1 MGCGPSKVDD
11 LPLVTLC
18 KERRDFIKTASHHR
32 YALAASHV
40 AYFQSLKNIGDALRH
55 FVDEELVIGTD
66 SPGSPVLTLPSD
78 QGKKKKSKNL
88 NDSSSASIS
97 LSHSLEDDDGDDID
111 DSHLHL
117 SSDSDPDSGSGHIHI
132 HDHTS
137 PEEEL
142 EREQQPGFYYSPP
155 PTNYWAPPEDY
166 QYPYP
171 AAAPNW
177 GPTGSTSYA
186 YYMKSSAPQI
196 QSVVI
201 EEPERY
207 PVSNGQFPDSGYGY
221 SGYGNNGFFGFS
233 MGGSPANDP
242 RNNGDQQPGKPAP
255 PPSPPRVSTWD
266 FLNVFDSYDNSGYPA
281 YYPQARF
288 GFGSTTSS
296 PDSKEVRAREGIPD
310 LEDEMEQEVVKEVHK
325 EGKKL
330 KEEVNVNNRNVNLN
344 NKNDRNRNMNAGEG
358 TSRGVPLPSHVGSGS
373 SSTIPLHS
381 SGDSS
386 LHSSSARG
394 KDVKSSSP
402 DTIVSISSEHES
414 SGKKGVR
421 FGVDEASPIDA
432 GSSKISSLTTLS
444 NHGSR
449 DLREVV
455 REIRDEFETASSY
468 GKEVAL
474 LLEVGKLP
482 YQAKG
487 TALKVIFS
495 RICYLVAPSMFSSQ
509 PPTRSSVRISKRT
522 MKMAKAYYGESV
534 KDFNVKPGNLSSTL
548 DKLYAWE
555 KKLYKEV
562 KDEERLRVTYEKKC
576 KRLKFLDDRGAETS
590 KIDAAQASIR
600 KLLTKINVC
609 IRAVD
614 AISSRINKLR
624 DEELQPQL
632 TQLIHGLIKMWKS
645 MLKCH
650 QKQFQAI
657 MESKFRS
664 LKANTSSRRDS
675 GLKATLELEMELL
688 NWCSRFNNWINTQKS
703 YVKSLNG
710 WLLRC
715 LNQEQEETPDGP
727 APFSPGRIGAPPV
740 FIICNDWY
748 QAMEGISERKVA
760 NSMHG
765 FAVSLRQLWERQNE
779 EQRQKIEAEFLS
791 KDFEKQLRT
800 LRMETGKMELDHD
813 TVSDKTAVSKVP
825 SESGIS
831 PLDDLKV
838 DLDSMRKR
846 LYEEKAK
853 HKETIRWVH
862 DAASNSVQA
871 GLVPIFEALENFTS
885 EALKAHEQVRLP
897 NAGGS

>member
-1 MGCGPSKVDD
+1 MGCAPSKVDD

-32 YALAASHV
+32 YALAASHL
-40 AYFQSLKNIGDALRH
+40 AYFQSLKNVGDALRQ

-88 NDSSSASIS
+88 NDSSSTSIS
-97 LSHSLEDDDGDDID
+97 LSHSPKDDDDDDDDID
-111 DSHLHL
+111 IHDSHLHL
-117 SSDSDPDSGSGHIHI
+117 SSDSDPDSGSGHIRI
-132 HDHTS
+132 S
-137 PEEEL
+137 PEEQQEQAQ
-142 EREQQPGFYYSPP
+142 EQQPGFYYSPS
-155 PTNYWAPPEDY
+155 PTNYWAPPGDY

-196 QSVVI
+196 QSVVM
-201 EEPERY
+201 EDPERY
-207 PVSNGQFPDSGYGY
+207 PVSNGQFSDSGYGY

-242 RNNGDQQPGKPAP
+242 RNNQDQQPSKPAP

-344 NKNDRNRNMNAGEG
+344 NKNNRNKNRNMNMNAGEG

-386 LHSSSARG
+386 LHSNSAQG

-414 SGKKGVR
+414 LGKKGVR

-482 YQAKG
+482 YQTKG

-522 MKMAKAYYGESV
+522 MKMAKAYYGESA
-534 KDFNVKPGNLSSTL
+534 KDFNMKPGNLSSTL

-657 MESKFRS
+657 MESKVRS

-675 GLKATLELEMELL
+675 GALTKNKKKRLMDLPPFPQAELELL
-688 NWCSRFNNWINTQKS
+688 Q
-703 YVKSLNG
+703 
-710 WLLRC
+710 
-715 LNQEQEETPDGP
+715 
-727 APFSPGRIGAPPV
+727 FS
-740 FIICNDWY
+740 
-748 QAMEGISERKVA
+748 
-760 NSMHG
+760 
-765 FAVSLRQLWERQNE
+765 
-779 EQRQKIEAEFLS
+779 
-791 KDFEKQLRT
+791 
-800 LRMETGKMELDHD
+800 
-813 TVSDKTAVSKVP
+813 
-825 SESGIS
+825 
-831 PLDDLKV
+831 
-838 DLDSMRKR
+838 
-846 LYEEKAK
+846 
-853 HKETIRWVH
+853 
-862 DAASNSVQA
+862 
-871 GLVPIFEALENFTS
+871 
-885 EALKAHEQVRLP
+885 
-897 NAGGS
+897 

>member
-1 MGCGPSKVDD
+1 
-11 LPLVTLC
+11 
-18 KERRDFIKTASHHR
+18 
-32 YALAASHV
+32 
-40 AYFQSLKNIGDALRH
+40 
-55 FVDEELVIGTD
+55 
-66 SPGSPVLTLPSD
+66 
-78 QGKKKKSKNL
+78 
-88 NDSSSASIS
+88 
-97 LSHSLEDDDGDDID
+97 HSQFK
-111 DSHLHL
+111 
-117 SSDSDPDSGSGHIHI
+117 
-132 HDHTS
+132 
-137 PEEEL
+137 
-142 EREQQPGFYYSPP
+142 QQPGFYYSPP

-632 TQLIHGLIKMWKS
+632 TQLIHGYEIVFPFGLVNGYHFGAWLVLLAWIHNNGKVVKGLIKMWKS

>member
-1 MGCGPSKVDD
+1 MGCAPSKVDD

-32 YALAASHV
+32 YALAASHL
-40 AYFQSLKNIGDALRH
+40 AYFQSLKNVGDALRQ

-88 NDSSSASIS
+88 NDSSSTSIS
-97 LSHSLEDDDGDDID
+97 LSHSPKDDDDDDID
-111 DSHLHL
+111 IHDSHLHL
-117 SSDSDPDSGSGHIHI
+117 SSDSDPDSGSGHIRI
-132 HDHTS
+132 S
-137 PEEEL
+137 PEEQQEQAQ
-142 EREQQPGFYYSPP
+142 EQQPGFYYSPS
-155 PTNYWAPPEDY
+155 PTNYWAPPGDY

-196 QSVVI
+196 QSVVM
-201 EEPERY
+201 EDPERY
-207 PVSNGQFPDSGYGY
+207 PVSNGQFSDSGYGY

-233 MGGSPANDP
+233 MGGSPVNDP
-242 RNNGDQQPGKPAP
+242 RNNLDQQPSKPAP

-344 NKNDRNRNMNAGEG
+344 NKKNRNKNRNMNMNAGEG

-386 LHSSSARG
+386 LHSSSAQG

-482 YQAKG
+482 YQTKG
-487 TALKVIFS
+487 TALKGILIIVH
-495 RICYLVAPSMFSSQ
+495 PSSLSC
-509 PPTRSSVRISKRT
+509 IS
-522 MKMAKAYYGESV
+522 
-534 KDFNVKPGNLSSTL
+534 
-548 DKLYAWE
+548 
-555 KKLYKEV
+555 
-562 KDEERLRVTYEKKC
+562 
-576 KRLKFLDDRGAETS
+576 
-590 KIDAAQASIR
+590 
-600 KLLTKINVC
+600 
-609 IRAVD
+609 
-614 AISSRINKLR
+614 
-624 DEELQPQL
+624 
-632 TQLIHGLIKMWKS
+632 
-645 MLKCH
+645 
-650 QKQFQAI
+650 
-657 MESKFRS
+657 
-664 LKANTSSRRDS
+664 
-675 GLKATLELEMELL
+675 
-688 NWCSRFNNWINTQKS
+688 
-703 YVKSLNG
+703 
-710 WLLRC
+710 
-715 LNQEQEETPDGP
+715 
-727 APFSPGRIGAPPV
+727 
-740 FIICNDWY
+740 
-748 QAMEGISERKVA
+748 
-760 NSMHG
+760 
-765 FAVSLRQLWERQNE
+765 
-779 EQRQKIEAEFLS
+779 
-791 KDFEKQLRT
+791 
-800 LRMETGKMELDHD
+800 
-813 TVSDKTAVSKVP
+813 
-825 SESGIS
+825 
-831 PLDDLKV
+831 
-838 DLDSMRKR
+838 
-846 LYEEKAK
+846 
-853 HKETIRWVH
+853 
-862 DAASNSVQA
+862 
-871 GLVPIFEALENFTS
+871 
-885 EALKAHEQVRLP
+885 
-897 NAGGS
+897 

>member
-18 KERRDFIKTASHHR
+18 KERRDFIKTASNHR

-40 AYFQSLKNIGDALRH
+40 AYFQSLKNIGDALRQ

-88 NDSSSASIS
+88 NNSSSTSIS
-97 LSHSLEDDDGDDID
+97 LGHSPKVDDDDID
-111 DSHLHL
+111 IHDSHLHL
-117 SSDSDPDSGSGHIHI
+117 SSDSDPDSGSGHIRI

-137 PEEEL
+137 PEEEQ
-142 EREQQPGFYYSPP
+142 EQEQQQQPGFYYSPP
-155 PTNYWAPPEDY
+155 PTNYWAPPGDY

-171 AAAPNW
+171 AASPPDW
-177 GPTGSTSYA
+177 GPTGSTSHA
-186 YYMKSSAPQI
+186 YYMKSSGPQI
-196 QSVVI
+196 QSVVM
-201 EEPERY
+201 EDSERY
-207 PVSNGQFPDSGYGY
+207 PVSNGQFSDSGYGY

-242 RNNGDQQPGKPAP
+242 RNNRDQQPSKPAP

-310 LEDEMEQEVVKEVHK
+310 LEDEIELEVVKEVHK
-325 EGKKL
+325 ERKKL

-344 NKNDRNRNMNAGEG
+344 NRNKNRNRNMNMNAGEG

-386 LHSSSARG
+386 LHSSSAQG

-414 SGKKGVR
+414 SGKKGVT

-482 YQAKG
+482 YQTKG
-487 TALKVIFS
+487 TALKGILIIVH
-495 RICYLVAPSMFSSQ
+495 
-509 PPTRSSVRISKRT
+509 
-522 MKMAKAYYGESV
+522 
-534 KDFNVKPGNLSSTL
+534 LSSL
-548 DKLYAWE
+548 SY
-555 KKLYKEV
+555 
-562 KDEERLRVTYEKKC
+562 
-576 KRLKFLDDRGAETS
+576 
-590 KIDAAQASIR
+590 
-600 KLLTKINVC
+600 
-609 IRAVD
+609 
-614 AISSRINKLR
+614 IS
-624 DEELQPQL
+624 
-632 TQLIHGLIKMWKS
+632 
-645 MLKCH
+645 
-650 QKQFQAI
+650 
-657 MESKFRS
+657 
-664 LKANTSSRRDS
+664 
-675 GLKATLELEMELL
+675 
-688 NWCSRFNNWINTQKS
+688 
-703 YVKSLNG
+703 
-710 WLLRC
+710 
-715 LNQEQEETPDGP
+715 
-727 APFSPGRIGAPPV
+727 
-740 FIICNDWY
+740 
-748 QAMEGISERKVA
+748 
-760 NSMHG
+760 
-765 FAVSLRQLWERQNE
+765 
-779 EQRQKIEAEFLS
+779 
-791 KDFEKQLRT
+791 
-800 LRMETGKMELDHD
+800 
-813 TVSDKTAVSKVP
+813 
-825 SESGIS
+825 
-831 PLDDLKV
+831 
-838 DLDSMRKR
+838 
-846 LYEEKAK
+846 
-853 HKETIRWVH
+853 
-862 DAASNSVQA
+862 
-871 GLVPIFEALENFTS
+871 
-885 EALKAHEQVRLP
+885 
-897 NAGGS
+897 